1 MLVGR
6 LTGFGRDYVIAS
18 EFGLTELSDA
28 LVAILV
34 FPELIP
40 QIFLASSVAV
50 SLIKLLPIT
59 QQASRLFSN
68 VISLFS
74 IPYILITG
82 LLLTFP
88 ISILALVGG
97 DEYLVSS
104 LGTYDLLLIA
114 FITFISYLSIV
125 ISGGVNKCIF
135 MFRF

>member
-59 QQASRLFSN
+59 QQASRLF
-68 VISLFS
+68 L
-74 IPYILITG
+74 
-82 LLLTFP
+82 
-88 ISILALVGG
+88 
-97 DEYLVSS
+97 
-104 LGTYDLLLIA
+104 
-114 FITFISYLSIV
+114 
-125 ISGGVNKCIF
+125 
-135 MFRF
+135 M